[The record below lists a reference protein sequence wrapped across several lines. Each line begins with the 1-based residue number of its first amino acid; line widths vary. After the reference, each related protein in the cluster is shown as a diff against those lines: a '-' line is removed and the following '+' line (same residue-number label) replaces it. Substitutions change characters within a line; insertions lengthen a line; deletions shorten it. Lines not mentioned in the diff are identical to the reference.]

1 MTLRVYQ
8 LNEHEE
14 KLINALNRNRVNV
27 LMIVCEHG
35 NSGPVLE
42 MDDLESAQYAP
53 YMNALQAQMDP
64 ARIVE
69 IEITEAP

>member
-42 MDDLESAQYAP
+42 MDDLESGSDGPCSYRR
-53 YMNALQAQMDP
+53 NRNNRGTVDGH
-64 ARIVE
+64 
-69 IEITEAP
+69 